1 MYSRPP
7 PRQEQNLVAFRPEN
21 ALRRANDLKKIGNAR
36 AACETLH
43 EVLMSRKMGRYWN
56 KHHEDMMIE
65 FVDLCTELR
74 ETRRTRDGLYFYR
87 QLTQLQNPA
96 SLEKVV
102 HHMIDS
108 ALRKAGDAK
117 RRADV
122 DADKLALMDDLDD
135 EEESPEAL
143 LMGAVS
149 SDGARERAEREV
161 LVPWLRHT
169 WDSFRNVLENIRYVP
184 RLEALYHS
192 TVLEAMGFCRTY
204 NRVSEFRRLC
214 GMLKMHLAA
223 QRRSQEG
230 NGVSMTAEQIERHL
244 TTRFKCL
251 EYCGDLVQWTEA
263 FRTVEEINLIMGLSD
278 AVPKPHIMATYYDK
292 LARIFWVSE
301 NYLFHAFAALKYFSL
316 SVGHNKALSE
326 EERTNLASGVVL
338 ATLAIPVYAAGAGG
352 AGGAGGGLTGAGG
365 EAALEVDA
373 GERDKRSKLA
383 ALLKHPVIP
392 SREGLLA
399 EMAAKGVLRAA
410 RPEVTALF
418 RAMETEFA
426 PLTLIATAAPVLA
439 ALRADASSPLA
450 VYVPNLERLAV
461 FRTLQQ
467 LSCVYSN
474 YSLAAFDALLGGL
487 SLSRYDVEK
496 LIVRAVK
503 HRLLAIR
510 VDHREGTLRFG
521 ADGMEAAAM
530 RKQLATL
537 AAGLSNVAVA
547 IQQVTSGA
555 AGAAT
560 VTLAAPGTAPRKPAA
575 AAPPYV
581 AALFAAA
588 REQMEA
594 ALQTAAQRK
603 NVIERRKEDAE
614 RARQRAEREVRP
626 PHRCTPSRFP
636 APHARMQLPAID
648 HFHMARASKPHGCLA
663 TSRPLPR
670 SLHLV

>member
-56 KHHEDMMIE
+56 KHHEDMMVE

-102 HHMIDS
+102 HHMIDT
-108 ALRKAGDAK
+108 ALRKSGDAK

-122 DADKLALMDDLDD
+122 DADKLALMDDLED

-169 WDSFRNVLENIRYVP
+169 WDTFRNVLENIRYVP

-230 NGVSMTAEQIERHL
+230 NGVSMTVEQIERHL

-263 FRTVEEINLIMGLSD
+263 FRTVEEINFIMGLSD
-278 AVPKPHIMATYYDK
+278 ASPKPHIMATYYDK

-301 NYLFHAFAALKYFSL
+301 NYLFHAFATLKFFAL
-316 SVGHNKALSE
+316 SVAHNKALTE
-326 EERTNLASGVVL
+326 EERTTLASGVVL
-338 ATLAIPVYAAGAGG
+338 ATLAIPVYSAGGGG
-352 AGGAGGGLTGAGG
+352 AGGAGAGG
-365 EAALEVDA
+365 DPSLEADA

-383 ALLKHPVIP
+383 ALLKHPFIP

-410 RPEVTALF
+410 RPEVAALF

-426 PLTLIATAAPVLA
+426 PLTLISTAAPVLA
-439 ALRADASSPLA
+439 ALRADAASPLA
-450 VYVPNLERLAV
+450 VYAPNLERLAV

-467 LSCVYSN
+467 LSQVYSN
-474 YSLAAFDALLGGL
+474 YSLAAFDALLAGL
-487 SLSRYDVEK
+487 SLTRYDVEK

-530 RKQLATL
+530 RRQLATL

-560 VTLAAPGTAPRKPAA
+560 VTLASGGTAPRKPAA
-575 AAPPYV
+575 AAPAHV
-581 AALFAAA
+581 ASLFAAA
-588 REQMEA
+588 REQMEE

-603 NVIERRKEDAE
+603 NTIERRKEDAE
-614 RARQRAEREVRP
+614 RARQRAEREVRWG
-626 PHRCTPSRFP
+626 RGRRGGAGEWDS
-636 APHARMQLPAID
+636 HARMQLPAID
-648 HFHMARASKPHGCLA
+648 LLHMARAS
-663 TSRPLPR
+663 
-670 SLHLV
+670 